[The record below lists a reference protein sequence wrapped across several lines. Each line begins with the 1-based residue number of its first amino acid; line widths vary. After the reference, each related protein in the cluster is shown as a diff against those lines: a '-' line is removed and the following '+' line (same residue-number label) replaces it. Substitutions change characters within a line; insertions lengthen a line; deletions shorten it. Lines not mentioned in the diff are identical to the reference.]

1 MARALHMAVRR
12 KRLIALAGAA
22 LFLGAIAAA
31 IYFTRQQRVEEH
43 HEVAARPK
51 PEAPPDLQKLRA
63 TFTAGLDAL
72 NHKDGAAAAA
82 KLGSFTF
89 GGRAVE
95 EYRLWLLGQALQLAK
110 DPSRAR
116 ATLAQLWVREPR
128 GVYRDDAGFA
138 LASLYAEG
146 DDHRHVFDTAT
157 TLAEHAALSDTAAA
171 ARMTAMQAAMAKGD
185 VSAVL
190 FSARSVAIKN
200 PAAPAAGD
208 AVAVVQS
215 LTSLAPDR
223 PIKLTPR
230 ERMERAVSFLRD
242 GDGQNCFD
250 ELALMEQF
258 GVPADLKQPVE
269 LNKGLA
275 LQQLRRFEESTK
287 VLEPLAGG
295 PYRFAIPA
303 IYFAARNYRVLAA
316 SINPMVNKVITVR
329 QKVKVKKKTVTR
341 KVKKT
346 VQLVDLAKKAKKESY
361 EALYIRRLKDLVPL
375 PLAADVRV
383 QVLSAL
389 IAAAEAKNQ
398 DPYERELVEQL
409 AKVDPSQEA
418 GLQHFWDKAWAAY
431 ARGDLNGALEQL
443 TFIRD
448 NYRNPNV
455 KRQSSYWMARSLER
469 LGKKE
474 EAAAI
479 YRSLASA
486 PYDDV
491 YAKFS
496 EQRGAPHAT
505 ATSNPLTMNRPD
517 WRDIAEQNMPRE
529 LRLAYELTAL
539 ADARDARAEIL
550 RNRARGNQPYADALM
565 AELYNYSG
573 DRLSMMRALRSA
585 FPQLATV
592 EQDSVPPYF
601 LKMYYPIKYE
611 SAIRK
616 YSKKNGLD
624 PHLMMGLIHQ
634 ESFYNPRTKSRVGAI
649 GLMQLM
655 PATGKE
661 LGARVFRSFS
671 VGRLE
676 NPEVNIE
683 LGTMY
688 FRQLVDLFG
697 GKTELA
703 IASYNGG
710 RGNVAKW
717 RRAAPSKPMDE
728 FLESIPFAE
737 TRNYVKRVTMLSAAY
752 ARMVD

>member
-1 MARALHMAVRR
+1 MARALHIAVRR
-12 KRLIALAGAA
+12 SCLI
-22 LFLGAIAAA
+22 IAAVFFLA
-31 IYFTRQQRVEEH
+31 VGCHRERREE
-43 HEVAARPK
+43 AAAPPPK
-51 PEAPPDLQKLRA
+51 PEAPPDLEKLRP
-63 TFTAGLDAL
+63 TFTAALDAL
-72 NHKDGAAAAA
+72 NGKKGADAAA
-82 KLGSFTF
+82 KLASFTF
-89 GGRAVE
+89 GKRAAE
-95 EYRLWLLGQALQLAK
+95 EYRLWLLGQAQQLAK
-110 DPSRAR
+110 NAPQAR
-116 ATLAQLWVREPR
+116 ATLAQLWVRGPK

-138 LASLYAEG
+138 LTSLYEEAG
-146 DDHRHVFDTAT
+146 DYRHAFET
-157 TLAEHAALSDTAAA
+157 AALLAADSTSSDNAAK
-171 ARMTAMQAAMAKGD
+171 ARMSAMEAAMAAGD
-185 VSAVL
+185 VAAVL
-190 FSARSVAIKN
+190 FATRTLAIKN
-200 PAAPAAGD
+200 PASPPAGD

-215 LTSLAPDR
+215 LTSLAADR
-223 PIKLTPR
+223 PIKLTPQ

-242 GDGQNCFD
+242 GDGQNCVD
-250 ELALMEQF
+250 EITLMEQI
-258 GVPADLKQPVE
+258 GVPADLRLPVQ

-275 LQQLRRFEESTK
+275 LQQLRRFDDSNK
-287 VLEPLAGG
+287 VLEALTGG
-295 PYRFAIPA
+295 PYRFSVPA
-303 IYFAARNYRVLAA
+303 LYFAAKNYRVLAA

-361 EALYIRRLKDLVPL
+361 EALYVRRLKDLLPL
-375 PLAADVRV
+375 PLADDVRI
-383 QVLSAL
+383 QVLTAL

-398 DPYERELVEQL
+398 DDYLRELIPQL
-409 AKVDPSQEA
+409 AKLDASQEA
-418 GLQHFWDKAWAAY
+418 SLQHFWDKAWAAY
-431 ARGDLNGALEQL
+431 ARGDLNGAVEQM

-455 KRQSSYWMARSLER
+455 KRQSAYWMARSLER

-474 EAAAI
+474 EAGAM
-479 YRSLASA
+479 YRTLSSA

-491 YAKFS
+491 YAKFA
-496 EQRGAPHAT
+496 EQRGAPHAE
-505 ATSNPLTMNRPD
+505 ATNNPLTMNRPD

-550 RNRARGNQPYADALM
+550 ANRSRKNQPFADALM
-565 AELYNYSG
+565 AELYNFSG
-573 DRLSMMRALRSA
+573 DSLSMMRALRSA

-601 LKMYYPIKYE
+601 LKMYYPLKYE
-611 SAIRK
+611 DTIRK
-616 YSKKNGLD
+616 FSKKNGLD

-634 ESFYNPRTKSRVGAI
+634 ESFYNPRTKSSVGAI

-661 LGARVFRSFS
+661 LGAQLFRRFD
-671 VGRLE
+671 VGRLT
-676 NPEVNIE
+676 NPEVNIQ
-683 LGTMY
+683 LGTMH
-688 FRQLVDLFG
+688 FRHLVDLFG

-703 IASYNGG
+703 IASYNAGQ
-710 RGNVAKW
+710 GNVMRW

-752 ARMVD
+752 ARMAN

>member
-1 MARALHMAVRR
+1 MA
-12 KRLIALAGAA
+12 
-22 LFLGAIAAA
+22 
-31 IYFTRQQRVEEH
+31 
-43 HEVAARPK
+43 AARPK
-51 PEAPPDLQKLRA
+51 PEAPPDLEKLRA
-63 TFTAGLDAL
+63 TFSESLDAL
-72 NHKDGAAAAA
+72 NKKNGADAAA

-89 GGRAVE
+89 GKRAVE
-95 EYRLWLLGQALQLAK
+95 EYRLWLLGQAQQMAK
-110 DPSRAR
+110 NHPQAR
-116 ATLAQLWVREPR
+116 ATLAQLWVRDPK

-138 LASLYAEG
+138 LTSLYTEAG
-146 DDHRHVFDTAT
+146 DYHHAFDTAAV
-157 TLAEHAALSDTAAA
+157 LASDSTSSDNAAK
-171 ARMTAMQAAMAKGD
+171 ARMSAMEAAMAMGD

-190 FSARSVAIKN
+190 YAARGVAIKN
-200 PAAPAAGD
+200 PASPPAGD
-208 AVAVVQS
+208 AVAAVQS
-215 LTSLAPDR
+215 LTSLAADR

-230 ERMERAVSFLRD
+230 ERLERAVSFLRD
-242 GDGQNCFD
+242 GDGQNCLD
-250 ELALMEQF
+250 EITLMEQIG
-258 GVPADLKQPVE
+258 GVPADLRLPVQ

-275 LQQLRRFEESTK
+275 LQQLRRFEESNK
-287 VLEPLAGG
+287 LLEPLTGG
-295 PYRFAIPA
+295 SYRFAVPA
-303 IYFAARNYRVLAA
+303 LYFSARNYRVLAA
-316 SINPMVNKVITVR
+316 SINPIVTKTITVR

-341 KVKKT
+341 KVKKN

-361 EALYIRRLKDLVPL
+361 EALYIRRLKDLLPL
-375 PLAADVRV
+375 PLADDVRI
-383 QVLSAL
+383 QAL
-389 IAAAEAKNQ
+389 TALMDAAEAKNQ
-398 DPYERELVEQL
+398 DAYLRELIPQL
-409 AKVDPSQEA
+409 AKLDPSQEA
-418 GLQHFWDKAWAAY
+418 SLQHFWDKAWAAY
-431 ARGDLNGALEQL
+431 ARGDLNGAVEQM

-455 KRQSSYWMARSLER
+455 KRQSAYWIARSLER
-469 LGKKE
+469 LGRKE
-474 EAAAI
+474 QAGAI
-479 YRSLASA
+479 YRTLASA
-486 PYDDV
+486 PYGDV

-496 EQRGAPHAT
+496 EQRGAPHAE
-505 ATSNPLTMNRPD
+505 ATNNPLTMNRPD

-550 RNRARGNQPYADALM
+550 ANRSRKNQPYADALM

-573 DRLSMMRALRSA
+573 DSISMMRALRSA

-634 ESFYNPRTKSRVGAI
+634 ESFYNPRTKSSAGAI

-655 PATGKE
+655 PATGRE
-661 LGARVFRSFS
+661 LGARAFRRFD
-671 VGRLE
+671 VGRLT

-683 LGTMY
+683 LGTMH
-688 FRQLVDLFG
+688 FRYLVDLLG

-703 IASYNGG
+703 IASYNAGQ
-710 RGNVAKW
+710 GNVLKW

-752 ARMVD
+752 ARMTD

>member
-1 MARALHMAVRR
+1 MARALHIAVRR
-12 KRLIALAGAA
+12 SCLI
-22 LFLGAIAAA
+22 IAAVFLLA
-31 IYFTRQQRVEEH
+31 IGCHKERRE
-43 HEVAARPK
+43 EVAAVRPK
-51 PEAPPDLQKLRA
+51 PEAPPDLQKLRP

-72 NHKDGAAAAA
+72 NAKKGAEAAT
-82 KLGSFTF
+82 KLASFTF
-89 GGRAVE
+89 GQRAVE
-95 EYRLWLLGQALQLAK
+95 EYRLWLLAQALQLAK
-110 DPSRAR
+110 NHPQAR
-116 ATLAQLWVREPR
+116 ATLAQLWVRDPK

-138 LASLYAEG
+138 LTSLYAEAG
-146 DDHRHVFDTAT
+146 DYRHAF
-157 TLAEHAALSDTAAA
+157 DTAAA
-171 ARMTAMQAAMAKGD
+171 LASDAATSDNAAKARMTAMEAAMATGD
-185 VSAVL
+185 ASAVL
-190 FSARSVAIKN
+190 FAARTLAIKN
-200 PAAPAAGD
+200 PAAAPAGD
-208 AVAVVQS
+208 AVAAVQS

-223 PIKLTPR
+223 PIKLTQR

-242 GDGQNCFD
+242 GDGQNCLD
-250 ELALMEQF
+250 EITLMEQI
-258 GVPADLKQPVE
+258 GLPADLRLPVQ

-275 LQQLRRFEESTK
+275 LQQLRRFEDSNK
-287 VLEPLAGG
+287 VLEPLTGG
-295 PYRFAIPA
+295 SYRVAVPA
-303 IYFAARNYRVLAA
+303 LYFSARNYRVLSA

-361 EALYIRRLKDLVPL
+361 DALYIRRLKDLLPL
-375 PLAADVRV
+375 PIADEVRI
-383 QVLSAL
+383 QVLTAL

-398 DPYERELVEQL
+398 DEYLRELIPQL
-409 AKVDPSQEA
+409 AKLDPSQEA
-418 GLQHFWDKAWAAY
+418 SLQHFWGKAWAAY
-431 ARGDLNGALEQL
+431 ARGDLNGAVEQL

-448 NYRNPNV
+448 HYRNPNV
-455 KRQSSYWMARSLER
+455 KRQSAYWIARSIER

-474 EAAAI
+474 EAGAI
-479 YRSLASA
+479 YRTLSSG

-491 YAKFS
+491 YAKFA
-496 EQRGAPHAT
+496 EQRGAPHAE
-505 ATSNPLTMNRPD
+505 ATNNPLTMNRPD
-517 WRDIAEQNMPRE
+517 WRDIAEKNMPRE

-550 RNRARGNQPYADALM
+550 ANRRRKNQPYADALM

-573 DRLSMMRALRSA
+573 DMLSMMRALRSA

-611 SAIRK
+611 DAIRK

-624 PHLMMGLIHQ
+624 PHLVMGLIHQ
-634 ESFYNPRTKSRVGAI
+634 ESFYNPRTKSSAGAI

-661 LGARVFRSFS
+661 LGAQVFRRFD
-671 VGRLE
+671 VGRLT

-683 LGTMY
+683 LGTMH
-688 FRQLVDLFG
+688 FRHMVDLFG
-697 GKTELA
+697 GKIELA
-703 IASYNGG
+703 IASYNAGQ
-710 RGNVAKW
+710 GNVQKW

-752 ARMVD
+752 ARMAD

>member
-1 MARALHMAVRR
+1 MRRSCLIFAVV
-12 KRLIALAGAA
+12 LALAGCHKKEAPEA
-22 LFLGAIAAA
+22 
-31 IYFTRQQRVEEH
+31 V
-43 HEVAARPK
+43 ARPK
-51 PEAPPDLQKLRA
+51 PEAPPDLEKLRA
-63 TFTAGLDAL
+63 TFTDSLDAL
-72 NHKDGAAAAA
+72 NDKKGAEAAA
-82 KLGSFTF
+82 KLASFTF
-89 GGRAVE
+89 GKRAVE
-95 EYRLWLLGQALQLAK
+95 EYRLWLLSQALQLAK
-110 DPSRAR
+110 NAPQAR
-116 ATLAQLWVREPR
+116 VTLAQLWVRDLK

-138 LASLYAEG
+138 LTSLYQNAG
-146 DDHRHVFDTAT
+146 DYRHAF
-157 TLAEHAALSDTAAA
+157 ETAAVLA
-171 ARMTAMQAAMAKGD
+171 SDSASSDNAAKARMSAMEAAMAMGD

-190 FSARSVAIKN
+190 YATRNLAIKN
-200 PAAPAAGD
+200 PAAAPAGD

-215 LTSLAPDR
+215 LSSLAADR

-230 ERMERAVSFLRD
+230 ERLERAVSFLRD
-242 GDGQNCFD
+242 GDGQNCLD
-250 ELALMEQF
+250 EITLMEEL
-258 GVPADLKQPVE
+258 GVPADLRLPVQ

-275 LQQLRRFEESTK
+275 LQQLRRLEESNK
-287 VLEPLAGG
+287 LLEPLTRG
-295 PYRFAIPA
+295 PYRFSVPA
-303 IYFAARNYRVLAA
+303 LYFAARNYRVLAA
-316 SINPMVNKVITVR
+316 SINPIVNKVITVK

-361 EALYIRRLKDLVPL
+361 DALYVRRLKDLLPL
-375 PLAADVRV
+375 PLADDVRI
-383 QVLSAL
+383 QVLTAL

-398 DPYERELVEQL
+398 DEYLRELIPQL
-409 AKVDPSQEA
+409 AKLDPSQEA
-418 GLQHFWDKAWAAY
+418 SLQHFWDKAWAAY
-431 ARGDLNGALEQL
+431 ARGDWNGAVEQM

-448 NYRNPNV
+448 HYRNPNV
-455 KRQSSYWMARSLER
+455 KRQSAYWIARSLER

-474 EAAAI
+474 EAGAM
-479 YRSLASA
+479 YRALSSA

-491 YAKFS
+491 YAKFA
-496 EQRGAPHAT
+496 EQRGAPHAE
-505 ATSNPLTMNRPD
+505 ATNNPLTMNRPD

-550 RNRARGNQPYADALM
+550 ANRSRKNQPYADALM

-573 DRLSMMRALRSA
+573 DTLSMMRALRSA

-616 YSKKNGLD
+616 YAKKNGLD
-624 PHLMMGLIHQ
+624 PHLVMGLIHQ
-634 ESFYNPRTKSRVGAI
+634 ESFYNPRTKSSAGAI

-661 LGARVFRSFS
+661 LGARVFRRFD
-671 VGRLE
+671 VGQLT

-683 LGTMY
+683 LGTMH
-688 FRQLVDLFG
+688 FRYLVDLLG

-703 IASYNGG
+703 IASYNAGQ
-710 RGNVAKW
+710 GNVLKW
-717 RRAAPSKPMDE
+717 RRGAPSKPMDE

-752 ARMVD
+752 ARMTN